1 MRFIEKLADWLFGYD
16 YFISY
21 AHDDGTD
28 YPRKLYKQLKEARFS
43 VFLDTSVYVA
53 GDDLGTQT
61 DRRIRMSRS
70 LVVVA
75 GPKAL
80 ASRWVKAELDS
91 FERTGRA
98 PIIINLNGALDAG
111 YKTELGNR
119 ILNANWLWIED
130 QQERSNNGP
139 SPETVEALKQ
149 SFTAR
154 RVETRR
160 RRTLIGGGAV
170 VLSIVMATIVI
181 AIWWQNS
188 LRSDEA
194 QRANAFASQAELALE
209 ARQYEEAALFALAAT
224 MPRRDGLVP
233 DRHRQ
238 LLASAAS
245 NYYAFPLM
253 IGPRVSGAVRAV
265 EFHTDTDRLYIGT
278 NDGEIWQFD
287 RGDQVY
293 DTAVPAHDTYVT
305 ALTISSD
312 GSMLASVGG
321 DNLLIVWDTE
331 TDLSHVEFQSLTDG
345 IFGTAVAF
353 SPTEPILYSGAAET
367 TIRRWHTKPLSP
379 SGAFSDYT
387 PNLIGGGNTGRRN
400 RVNDVAVSPDGM
412 RLAIATWDNTVDII
426 DASSGELLFELDG
439 LPSQERS
446 GGNRDQVQR
455 VSFLPPD
462 GRVLVTG
469 SFDGILRYWDGDTGM
484 LLNESEPDE
493 ASRSLNGYSIDSLAV
508 SADGALLATGFRNGD
523 ILVRRAADGA
533 FLLGL
538 YGHNL
543 PVDDLSLSSDN
554 RTLASA
560 SLDGYVWIW
569 DLAAL
574 GDHRPIGRLCEALGL
589 GSGNADPDRLSAIEQ
604 RSAAFSLSFPQ
615 VCDEEHRDSR
625 VGALVEFP

>member
-1 MRFIEKLADWLFGYD
+1 MRFLEILADWLFGYD

-28 YPRKLYKQLKEARFS
+28 YPRKLFNELKEARYS

-61 DRRIRMSRS
+61 ERRIRMSRS
-70 LVVVA
+70 LVVVT

-111 YKTELGNR
+111 HKTELGDR

-130 QQERSNNGP
+130 KQGRSDDGP
-139 SPETVEALKQ
+139 SPETIKALKH

-160 RRTLIGGGAV
+160 RRALLGGAV
-170 VLSIVMATIVI
+170 VGLSIVIATIVI
-181 AIWWQNS
+181 ATWWQNS

-224 MPRRDGLVP
+224 IPRRDGLVP
-233 DRHRQ
+233 DRHRR
-238 LLASAAS
+238 LFASAAS

-287 RGDQVY
+287 RGDLVY

-305 ALTISSD
+305 ALTISPD

-321 DNLLIVWDTE
+321 DNRLIVWDTE
-331 TDLSHVEFQSLTDG
+331 SDLLDAEFQSLPDG

-353 SPTEPILYSGAAET
+353 SPTEPVIYSGAAET
-367 TIRRWHTKPLSP
+367 TIRRWDTEPLSP
-379 SGAFSDYT
+379 SGEFSNYT
-387 PNLIGGGNTGRRN
+387 PQLIGGGNTGRRN
-400 RVNDVAVSPDGM
+400 RVNDVAVSPDGT

-446 GGNRDQVQR
+446 GGNWDQVQK

-484 LLNESEPDE
+484 LLDEIEPDE

-508 SADGALLATGFRNGD
+508 SADGEVLATGFRNGD
-523 ILVRRAADGA
+523 ILVRRTVDGG

-543 PVDDLSLSSDN
+543 PVDDLTLSSDN
-554 RTLASA
+554 RTLTSA

-569 DLAAL
+569 DLEAL
-574 GDHRPIGRLCEALGL
+574 GEHRPIGRLCDALGL
-589 GSGNADPDRLSAIEQ
+589 SFGNADPDRLSAIEQ
-604 RSAAFSLSFPQ
+604 RAAAVSLSFPQ
-615 VCDEEHRDSR
+615 ICDEEHRDVR
-625 VGALVEFP
+625 VGPLLDFP